1 MTKRTLYRIAQAS
14 HEAALEQAEA
24 MAEAAR
30 QAIHTWAD
38 MSDTDADD
46 MHRRLFDLGNWEE
59 GDDSLI
65 F

>member
-1 MTKRTLYRIAQAS
+1 MTKRTLYRIAESNHQ
-14 HEAALEQAEA
+14 AALVQAEA

-30 QAIHTWAD
+30 QAVHKWAD
-38 MSDTDADD
+38 MSDTEADD

-65 F
+65 

>member
-1 MTKRTLYRIAQAS
+1 MSKNHLFRIAEAT
-14 HEAALEQAEA
+14 HHAALERAEA

-30 QAIHTWAD
+30 QAVSTWAD
-38 MSDTDADD
+38 MSDEEADD
-46 MHRRLFDLGNWEE
+46 MHRRLFDIGGWEE